1 MRTMT
6 KLVLAFGAGAAA
18 MYLMDPATRRR
29 RAVLARDHAIAAGLV
44 GDFERRQAR
53 REAPVRDAVPPTDQE
68 LHDRIR
74 DKLDYLVDAPD
85 EIDVDVHYGHVML
98 TGTAEASEI
107 DDLVAVVGAM
117 AGVEEVDNGLVAR
130 RAASEEAAGAQVQTH

>member
-1 MRTMT
+1 MRTVT
-6 KLVLAFGAGAAA
+6 KLALAFGAGAVA
-18 MYLMDPATRRR
+18 MYLLDPATRRR

-44 GDFERRQAR
+44 GEFERRQAR
-53 REAPVRDAVPPTDQE
+53 RDAPARDEAPPTDQE

-74 DKLDYLVDAPD
+74 DKLDYLVAAPD

-107 DDLVAVVGAM
+107 DGLLAVVGAM
-117 AGVEEVDNGLVAR
+117 AGVEEIDNGLVVQRTAG
-130 RAASEEAAGAQVQTH
+130 EEASGAQVQTH